1 MVINIDKLWV
11 VECSLMVKEKKTLS
25 PRKMAL
31 LWMFVTA
38 IVIGVLIAYEQ
49 ISILYV
55 LATLAIVALL
65 LLVGFSDLEELS
77 KRNEDRESAK

>member
-1 MVINIDKLWV
+1 MA
-11 VECSLMVKEKKTLS
+11 KEKKTLT

-31 LWMFVTA
+31 LWMLVTA

-49 ISILYV
+49 ISVLYV
-55 LATLAIVALL
+55 LATLAIVVLL

-77 KRNEDRESAK
+77 KRNEDRGTAK

>member
-1 MVINIDKLWV
+1 MA
-11 VECSLMVKEKKTLS
+11 KEKKTLT

-31 LWMFVTA
+31 LWMFATA
-38 IVIGVLIAYEQ
+38 IVIGILIAYEQ

-65 LLVGFSDLEELS
+65 LIVGFSDLEELS
-77 KRNEDRESAK
+77 RQNEDRGAVK

>member
-1 MVINIDKLWV
+1 MA
-11 VECSLMVKEKKTLS
+11 KEKKTLT
-25 PRKMAL
+25 PRRLAL

-38 IVIGVLIAYEQ
+38 IVIGLLIAYEQ

-55 LATLAIVALL
+55 LATLAIVVLL

-77 KRNEDRESAK
+77 RRNEDRETAK